1 MSNINIL
8 TPIIRELEEIARS
21 HPDPE
26 VRANIFHVID
36 VLLSEDSE
44 DGLLNIMHQF
54 YHLREQLREEEE
66 LRKLREADPEIVA
79 APVPVPVHHIKEE
92 TTESLFFELFQMSDE
107 DHFDELVEAQNQWG
121 MPVGEA

>member
-1 MSNINIL
+1 M
-8 TPIIRELEEIARS
+8 
-21 HPDPE
+21 
-26 VRANIFHVID
+26 
-36 VLLSEDSE
+36 SEDSE

-54 YHLREQLREEEE
+54 YHLREQLREEAE

-92 TTESLFFELFQMSDE
+92 TTESLFFELFTVSDE

-121 MPVGEA
+121 IPIGEA